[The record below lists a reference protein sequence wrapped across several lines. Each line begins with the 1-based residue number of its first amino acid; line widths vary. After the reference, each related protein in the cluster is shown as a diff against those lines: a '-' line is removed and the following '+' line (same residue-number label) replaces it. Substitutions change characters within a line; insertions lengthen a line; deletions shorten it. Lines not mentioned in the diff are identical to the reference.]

1 MAEINISNLGGGG
14 GGTLTLTTTGT
25 GGAST
30 YVAGVLNIPVYQG
43 QLTLTTS
50 GTSGAATLVG
60 DTLNIPQYQGAIT
73 LTTTGTSGAS
83 TFVSNALNI
92 PQYQGAITLTTTGT
106 SGAST
111 LIGNTLNIPNY
122 LSSSAPAGSNG
133 QVQFNSSGNF
143 GASSNFNWDNTNS
156 WLGIGTATP
165 SAGLQIV
172 GYGSTSGTSSLLVQ
186 NSSSTDLLRVDD
198 SGVLTIGASSSL
210 SSIGASQITS
220 SSSLTN
226 SNIVLNPK
234 GAGAIIAGLS
244 PSGTAAGGNA
254 RGISSVDFQLVRTG
268 ATQVASGERAALI
281 GGQKNRADGND
292 SGVFS
297 GSSNISSGSLS
308 GVIAGESN
316 TSSGR
321 WSAVLG
327 GNSNTSSGLQSAVCG
342 GESNQATGS
351 NSMASG
357 RFAFANLFASQSF
370 ASDRFSATG
379 DAMTLN
385 WRYMRSITGTGI
397 AELFIDNSSARA
409 ILVSNRLWNVNLQV
423 SAICSTVGNGVGITL
438 GDSFVGV
445 YQVGIKRLVN
455 TTTLVGTVQ
464 NVITAQSDTG
474 MSTSAVTISADDATG
489 NESLKVEFT
498 PPTTAASTTVI
509 RVVVT
514 ATATVVGY

>member
-1 MAEINISNLGGGG
+1 LYKFFKKLYTFQTLNQYAMAEINISNLGGGG

-43 QLTLTTS
+43 QLTLTNT

-111 LIGNTLNIPNY
+111 LVGNTLNIPNY

-156 WLGIGTATP
+156 WLGIGTAAP

-186 NSSSTDLLRVDD
+186 NSSSVDLLRVDN

-226 SNIVLNPK
+226 SNIVLTPK
-234 GAGAIIAGLS
+234 GTGAIIAG
-244 PSGTAAGGNA
+244 PPPDGTSTGGNA
-254 RGISSVDFQLVRTG
+254 RGTNSVDLSTNRSLNTH
-268 ATQVASGERAALI
+268 VASGQNAVLV
-281 GGQKNRADGND
+281 GGQ
-292 SGVFS
+292 
-297 GSSNISSGSLS
+297 
-308 GVIAGESN
+308 SN
-316 TSSGR
+316 TASG
-321 WSAVLG
+321 A
-327 GNSNTSSGLQSAVCG
+327 NSFCFGSNLIASGTNAGSINAF
-342 GESNQATGS
+342 SQATGN
-351 NSMASG
+351 NSFSG
-357 RFAFANLFASQSF
+357 GRYGFANLHASQSF
-370 ASDRFSATG
+370 ASERFATIG

-385 WRYMRSITGTGI
+385 WRYMRAITGTGI

-409 ILVSNRLWNVNLQV
+409 ILVANRLWNVNLQV

-474 MSTSAVTISADDATG
+474 MSTSTVTITADDT
-489 NESLKVEFT
+489 NECLKVEFT
-498 PPTTAASTTVI
+498 PPTTAGSTTVI